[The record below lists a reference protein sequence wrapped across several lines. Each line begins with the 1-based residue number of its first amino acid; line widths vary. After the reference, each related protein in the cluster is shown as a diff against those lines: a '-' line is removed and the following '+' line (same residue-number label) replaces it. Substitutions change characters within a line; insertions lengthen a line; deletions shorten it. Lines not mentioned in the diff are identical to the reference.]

1 MKKDDGFV
9 IALSSGKGGPGKTTT
24 AFSLAEYWSSAGKTV
39 AVVDCDPN
47 HNITN
52 WFNKRK
58 IDAEVI
64 SEDESLVDGIKW
76 VQELEAENIID
87 TGLSLQADYDVTI
100 IDVAGVLSNHQLYA
114 ASIADLVIVPAQPSE
129 DDIIEAVKTKKIIQN
144 ASRLG
149 KRDIPFRLLLT
160 RTKYSNAYKFA
171 KEQVKD
177 FEFPHF
183 DTEIKDLTIFKEA
196 RFSGS
201 SPEVLNPKS
210 KGAELIRELA
220 KEIETIVSL

>member
-1 MKKDDGFV
+1 MNKNGII

-24 AFSLAEYWSSAGKTV
+24 AFSLAEYWSKAGKSV
-39 AVVDCDPN
+39 AIVDCDPN
-47 HNITN
+47 HNVTN

-58 IDAEVI
+58 IDAEAV
-64 SEDESLVDGIKW
+64 SVDESLVDGIKW

-87 TGLSLQADYDVTI
+87 TGLSLQAGYDVTI

-114 ASIADLVIVPAQPSE
+114 ASIADIVIVPAQPSE
-129 DDIIEAVKTKKIIQN
+129 DDIIEAVKTRKIIQN

-160 RTKYSNAYKFA
+160 RTKHSNAYKFA
-171 KEQVKD
+171 KEQVND

-183 DTEIKDLTIFKEA
+183 ETEIKDLTIFKEA

-210 KGAELIRELA
+210 AGAELIRQLA